1 MMVNLAAASHS
12 LANPPWVAVAKARD
26 REEDAQQRSCRAQ
39 TESKHGRKT
48 GSQIT
53 SLSYFM
59 LLKNHADIGFLLGKI
74 TPESPRNFMGK
85 SLWFPVKMFP

>member
-74 TPESPRNFMGK
+74 S
-85 SLWFPVKMFP
+85 